1 MKTTRARKLEM
12 NPVSRIMAILSFI
25 VLLSVSWTTVSAQ
38 TGSVNFSGTWAFNES
53 KSTQSEGGF
62 RFAPALLA
70 VNHSG
75 TNIDIES
82 TSNGPNGEFKSNS
95 KYTTDGK
102 ECSNT
107 MFGDNIR
114 KSLVTWSADKKSLVF
129 SHTMNFERDGQSM
142 EMKSTE
148 TWKINESDKT
158 LAIESV
164 FNTPNGEMR
173 RTNVYDKK

>member
-1 MKTTRARKLEM
+1 MKNLNFIQRQSHSGYRYQF
-12 NPVSRIMAILSFI
+12 IMAVIGFFFAFSG
-25 VLLSVSWTTVSAQ
+25 VAAQ
-38 TGSVNFSGTWAFNES
+38 TGSNNFTGTWVFNES

-62 RFAPALLA
+62 RFAPTQL
-70 VNHSG
+70 VVSHSS
-75 TNIDIES
+75 TNLSIEG
-82 TSNGPNGEFKSNS
+82 TSNGPNGEFKTNS

-107 MFGDNIR
+107 AFGDNIR
-114 KSLVTWSADKKSLVF
+114 KSVVKWTDDGKSLVF
-129 SHTMNFERDGQSM
+129 SHMMNFERDGQSM

-148 TWKINESDKT
+148 TWKLNDSDKT

>member
-1 MKTTRARKLEM
+1 
-12 NPVSRIMAILSFI
+12 
-25 VLLSVSWTTVSAQ
+25 
-38 TGSVNFSGTWAFNES
+38 
-53 KSTQSEGGF
+53 
-62 RFAPALLA
+62 
-70 VNHSG
+70 
-75 TNIDIES
+75 
-82 TSNGPNGEFKSNS
+82 
-95 KYTTDGK
+95 
-102 ECSNT
+102 

>member
-1 MKTTRARKLEM
+1 MKTQRSLHLKR
-12 NPVSRIMAILSFI
+12 NPAYRIQVILTLT
-25 VLLSVSWTTVSAQ
+25 VLLLLSWSAISAQ
-38 TGSVNFSGTWAFNES
+38 TGSLNFTGTWVFNES

-62 RFAPALLA
+62 RFAPTQLV
-70 VNHSG
+70 VNQSG
-75 TNIDIES
+75 TNLDIEG
-82 TSNGPNGEFKSNS
+82 TSNGPNGEFKSSS

-107 MFGDNIR
+107 AFGDNIR
-114 KSLVTWSADKKSLVF
+114 KSVVNWTSDGKSLVF
-129 SHTMNFERDGQSM
+129 SHTMNFERDGQSL

-148 TWKINESDKT
+148 TWKINDSDKT